1 MRHDKSIQV
10 GLLKDTNQMDIGV
23 VTLFPGMF
31 SALSE
36 YGITGR
42 AVRNKLLQLRY
53 WNPRDYASDRH
64 RTVDD
69 RPYGG
74 GPGMVMRTGPVGDAI
89 IAARAALGAGSNKP
103 AGSSKHVGVIYLS
116 PQGKPLDQQTVA
128 KLAQRENMVLL
139 CGRYEGVD
147 ERVLTSLVDEEYS
160 LGDFIL
166 SGGELAA
173 MALLDAMTRLL
184 PGALGD
190 AESARQ
196 DSFSGTLPG
205 SVEGLSES
213 VMAGAVVASG
223 EIVASG
229 SIKTNAVP
237 GLLDHPHYTRPENYA
252 GMLVPPVLL
261 SGDHAEINRWRLQQR
276 LGATWRKRPDLLEGV
291 QLTAEQLKLLDEY
304 KKTSK

>member
-1 MRHDKSIQV
+1 
-10 GLLKDTNQMDIGV
+10 MDIGV

-42 AVRNKLLQLRY
+42 AVRNRLLQLRY
-53 WNPRDYASDRH
+53 WNPRDYANDRH

-74 GPGMVMRTGPVGDAI
+74 GPGMVMRAGPVSEAI
-89 IAARAALGAGSNKP
+89 IAARTTLGT
-103 AGSSKHVGVIYLS
+103 SKNRKAGVIYLS
-116 PQGKPLDQQTVA
+116 PQGKPLDQQVITQ
-128 KLAQRENMVLL
+128 LAQRENMILL

-147 ERVLTSLVDEEYS
+147 ERVLATLVDEEYS

-173 MALLDAMTRLL
+173 MALLDAVTRLL

-196 DSFSGTLPG
+196 DSFSDTLPG
-205 SVEGLSES
+205 GAASASENEGRDGVDSK
-213 VMAGAVVASG
+213 A
-223 EIVASG
+223 
-229 SIKTNAVP
+229 

-252 GMLVPPVLL
+252 GMTVPQVLL
-261 SGDHAEINRWRLQQR
+261 SGDHARISRWRLQQR
-276 LGATWRKRPDLLEGV
+276 LGVTWCKRPDLLDGL
-291 QLTAEQLKLLDEY
+291 QLTAEQVDLLEEY
-304 KKTSK
+304 KKTSKVIGPK